1 MFLKIKYQN
10 GRWKSDL
17 VADFKLFK
25 QIREAAGILHQ
36 PWPDKIEDYDKL
48 LIGAGQYGIGL
59 EMESGLKLKV
69 HTK

>member
-1 MFLKIKYQN
+1 MFLRIKYQN

-25 QIREAAGILHQ
+25 QIREAAGILHK
-36 PWPDKIEDYDKL
+36 PWPDEEVADYDKL

-59 EMESGLKLKV
+59 ETEDKIKETS
-69 HTK
+69 